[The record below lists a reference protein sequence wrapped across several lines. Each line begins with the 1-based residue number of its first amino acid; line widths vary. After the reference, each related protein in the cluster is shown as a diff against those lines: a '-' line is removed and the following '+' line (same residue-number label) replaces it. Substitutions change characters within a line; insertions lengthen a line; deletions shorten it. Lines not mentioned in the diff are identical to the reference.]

1 MFFQQLK
8 KHLPILVFCLLGAI
22 WGSNFLYMKYAAKYI
37 SATQIVFLRVVLAL
51 FPILI
56 YAFATKSIKKAHLRY
71 THHFLLMSL
80 LATVIY
86 YFCFVKGAS
95 LLYSGVAGALSGSA
109 PLFTFILSL
118 LFLKEEKSSLNKLI
132 GLGLGALGII
142 LLAKPFDAAVTSTT
156 WSGIAYM
163 LAGSLSFG
171 ASFIYTKKYIS
182 PLKIAGEALVSYQL
196 VGAALILAGVTDFK
210 NITAILP
217 HTEAALG
224 LFIGLSLL
232 GTGLAYLIYYY
243 LIDTFGAIKA
253 SSVAYIPPIVALLI
267 GSLLAHE
274 PIGLSDLC
282 ATTLILFGVW
292 LLKR

>member
-1 MFFQQLK
+1 MAFQQLRK
-8 KHLPILVFCLLGAI
+8 QLPLLVFCSLGII

-51 FPILI
+51 IPILI
-56 YAFATKSIKKAHLRY
+56 YAWSTKSIKKAHLRY
-71 THHFLLMSL
+71 THHFLVMSL

-109 PLFTFILSL
+109 PLFTFILGL
-118 LFLKEEKSSLNKLI
+118 IFLKEEKCTLNKVFGLI
-132 GLGLGALGII
+132 LGALGII
-142 LLAKPFDAAVTSTT
+142 LLAKPFDAAVTTTT
-156 WSGIAYM
+156 WLGIAYM

-196 VGAALILAGVTDFK
+196 LGAALILGCITDFK
-210 NITAILP
+210 GIMAILP

-253 SSVAYIPPIVALLI
+253 SSVAYIPPVVALLI
-267 GSLLAHE
+267 GALLAQE
-274 PIGLSDLC
+274 PISLSDLL
-282 ATTLILFGVW
+282 ATALILFGVW
-292 LLKR
+292 LLKK